1 VRTREIDTGVTP
13 SERTNER
20 PGGTDDDD
28 DDDDATML
36 ETPRAAKR
44 MEKKLTDRGALRNR
58 TWNPTPRATTVR
70 EDEES
75 STRARV
81 STRIVETFSPTQSF
95 RSIALDDRDG
105 ETTRITR
112 RLTMECGSFVFF
124 ADLVADDGQYS
135 KAEKKARKTMMKLGL
150 EQLDDVQRVTLKN
163 NRRITFVINN
173 PDVFKS
179 PQAETYV
186 IFGEA
191 KAEDMAAQAAAAM
204 QAFKAEAPAAGAEAT
219 EAADAAAPAADAE
232 EEEDVDESGIEAKDI
247 ELVMT
252 QANVSRGKAVK
263 ALKANPGD
271 IVSAIMDLTM

>member
-1 VRTREIDTGVTP
+1 
-13 SERTNER
+13 
-20 PGGTDDDD
+20 
-28 DDDDATML
+28 
-36 ETPRAAKR
+36 
-44 MEKKLTDRGALRNR
+44 
-58 TWNPTPRATTVR
+58 
-70 EDEES
+70 
-75 STRARV
+75 
-81 STRIVETFSPTQSF
+81 
-95 RSIALDDRDG
+95 
-105 ETTRITR
+105 
-112 RLTMECGSFVFF
+112 
-124 ADLVADDGQYS
+124 
-135 KAEKKARKTMMKLGL
+135 MMKLGL

-163 NRRITFVINN
+163 NRRVTFVINN

-204 QAFKAEAPAAGAEAT
+204 KAFKAEAPAAGAEAT
-219 EAADAAAPAADAE
+219 EAVAAAPVADAE